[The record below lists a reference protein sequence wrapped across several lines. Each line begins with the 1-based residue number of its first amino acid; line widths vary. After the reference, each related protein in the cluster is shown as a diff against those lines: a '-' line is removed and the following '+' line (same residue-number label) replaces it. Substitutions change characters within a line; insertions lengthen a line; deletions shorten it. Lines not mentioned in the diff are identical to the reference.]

1 MGFFKDLKE
10 DLSLAVSEIT
20 GENAKEEPVSE
31 LDVFSAAEE
40 SMGIEYEEEE
50 GEPVI
55 EEALGSFLDQIA
67 ANAQESEKK
76 YDDIPEQMAKPSSEE
91 YAFAAKAAQ
100 AKASIASAEE
110 KAYSSFKYDDSKYE
124 SSYKEEPVYR
134 EESVYKYEPTK
145 PVYEPE
151 PEPIPQPTDELGVI
165 TANMSVSGDI
175 VSTGSLD
182 VMGKV
187 IGNIKVM
194 GELNITG
201 GVSGSCEAA
210 TIVAANCSVNGDMIS
225 SGPIKIGSKAIV
237 KGNIYATSAVISG
250 AIKGDI
256 DVHGPVILDST
267 AIVMGNIKSKAV
279 QINSGA
285 AVEGMCSQCYADVSP
300 SAFFRD

>member
-10 DLSLAVSEIT
+10 DLSLAVSEFA
-20 GENAKEEPVSE
+20 GEDKEVKEEETE

-40 SMGIEYEEEE
+40 SMGIEYSEEE

-55 EEALGSFLDQIA
+55 EEALGSFLDKIA
-67 ANAQESEKK
+67 ANAEESENK
-76 YDDIPEQMAKPSSEE
+76 YEEIPEKVTKSSTEE
-91 YAFAAKAAQ
+91 LALAAKAAI
-100 AKASIASAEE
+100 AKAALASADENANSYSSRSYEE
-110 KAYSSFKYDDSKYE
+110 KKYE
-124 SSYKEEPVYR
+124 TSYKEEPVY
-134 EESVYKYEPTK
+134 KYEAPKQT
-145 PVYEPE
+145 PVQEPE
-151 PEPIPQPTDELGVI
+151 PEIQATDEMAVI
-165 TANMSVSGDI
+165 TANMTVSGDM
-175 VSTGSLD
+175 VSRGSLD
-182 VMGKV
+182 IMGTV
-187 IGNIKVM
+187 VGNVKVM
-194 GELNITG
+194 GELSITG
-201 GVSGSCEAA
+201 AVNGNCEAA
-210 TIVAANCSVNGDMIS
+210 TIVATNCNISGDLVS
-225 SGPIKIGSKAIV
+225 AGPIKIGSKAIV